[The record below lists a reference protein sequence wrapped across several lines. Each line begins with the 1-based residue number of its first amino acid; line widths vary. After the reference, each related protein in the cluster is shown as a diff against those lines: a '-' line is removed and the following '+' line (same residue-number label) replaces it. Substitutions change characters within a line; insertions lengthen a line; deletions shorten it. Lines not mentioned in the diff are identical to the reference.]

1 MSLKT
6 KTISLAAV
14 LALALVGAAPEAGA
28 QVREKKVDPSK
39 QAVQA
44 QKGAMR
50 VIALQVRVE
59 DLDNRG
65 LDAGQRPNRYGL
77 APTTETIPLRDG
89 ERVRVHLV
97 GTAIEAD
104 GDGVE
109 APVNA
114 RFRVVSGNRSLD
126 VGRTGPNWAE
136 VVARADGSAQL
147 GYTVT
152 GNYDMKGA
160 LREGRITFQVGGGAM
175 GGVAAPPL
183 TRPAQGDR
191 WNKAERLA
199 GLLYRGILQQP
210 LQGEGARADV
220 EHIYRLGYGG
230 VLEVAEELASEADR
244 VDRGRYR
251 GEEGAIE
258 RVGELYRV
266 LLGRNQSNRDLWDG
280 DRGFR
285 GNVGEFRE
293 RGVGAVVDSIVN
305 SEEFRSVQE
314 MHRWGPISGNEA
326 DYRNWNEDDWR
337 RARSTR
343 PPVN

>member
-6 KTISLAAV
+6 KTIPIAAV
-14 LALALVGAAPEAGA
+14 LALALVGAVPEAGA
-28 QVREKKVDPSK
+28 QVREKKADPNK
-39 QAVQA
+39 PLAA
-44 QKGAMR
+44 QKGAMP
-50 VIALQVRVE
+50 VIALQLRVE

-65 LDAGQRPNRYGL
+65 FDAGQRPDRYGL

-89 ERVRVHLV
+89 ERVRVHVV

-114 RFRVVSGNRSLD
+114 NFRLVSGNRNLD
-126 VGRTGPNWAE
+126 VTRTGSNWAE
-136 VVARADGSAQL
+136 VVARGDGTAQL
-147 GYTVT
+147 GYNVV

-160 LREGRITFQVGGGAM
+160 LREGRITFQVGGAAL
-175 GGVAAPPL
+175 GGVPGSPV
-183 TRPAQGDR
+183 TGPVRGDR
-191 WNKAERLA
+191 WDKAERLT

-230 VLEVAEELASEADR
+230 VLDVAKELAREAEPA
-244 VDRGRYR
+244 DRGRYR

-266 LLGRNQSNRDLWDG
+266 LLGRNQSDRELWET

-293 RGVGAVVDSIVN
+293 RGVDAVVESIVN
-305 SEEFRSVQE
+305 SEEFRSVHE
-314 MHRWGPISGNEA
+314 MNRWGAISGSDAEF
-326 DYRNWNEDDWR
+326 RNWNEDDWR
-337 RARSTR
+337 RARRTR